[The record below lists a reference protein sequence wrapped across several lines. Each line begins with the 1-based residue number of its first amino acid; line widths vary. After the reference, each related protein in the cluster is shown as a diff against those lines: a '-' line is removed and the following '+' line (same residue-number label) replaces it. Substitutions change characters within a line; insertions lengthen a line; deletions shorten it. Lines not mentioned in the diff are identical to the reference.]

1 MRLAELEDHGA
12 NEYVSRLQFR
22 NPDIDFGFRLLSP
35 PAGVSVG
42 EESLYKC
49 HNSHCEIV
57 TINK

>member
-49 HNSHCEIV
+49 HNFR
-57 TINK
+57 